1 MRFRAI
7 LTGLLFPGEVRLRRG
22 ATARL
27 MRLRL
32 AALKAFQPFLNPI
45 LAYFLGSPGLGIA
58 RVGLALGIKV
68 GQLLTCYLLLIRVA
82 LVAGFNPLFT
92 SIDKILVNLAAAGMR
107 SNVGNHITPAQ
118 TGHVRLCSVQSLHT
132 WRKRFSS
139 FIE

>member
-1 MRFRAI
+1 
-7 LTGLLFPGEVRLRRG
+7 
-22 ATARL
+22 

-68 GQLLTCYLLLIRVA
+68 GQLLTYFLLIGMA
-82 LVAGFNPLFT
+82 LVTRLYPFFPC
-92 SIDKILVNLAAAGMR
+92 IDKIFVNFAAAGMR

-118 TGHVRLCSVQSLHT
+118 TGHVRLCLVHCLHT
-132 WRKRFSS
+132 WRKRFAS